1 MLQISI
7 SDSYICRYGH
17 TCTPVIITQ
26 SEIIVVLF
34 GGQRKKTG
42 KGPSE
47 MVKETYTLTLGK
59 YFSFHNLV

>member
-26 SEIIVVLF
+26 SEIIMVLF
-34 GGQRKKTG
+34 GGQSKKIA
-42 KGPSE
+42 KGRSE
-47 MVKETYTLTLGK
+47 MVKETYTLSLGE
-59 YFSFHNLV
+59 

>member
-26 SEIIVVLF
+26 SEIIMVLF
-34 GGQRKKTG
+34 GGQSKKIA
-42 KGPSE
+42 KGHSE
-47 MVKETYTLTLGK
+47 MVKETYTLSLGE
-59 YFSFHNLV
+59 